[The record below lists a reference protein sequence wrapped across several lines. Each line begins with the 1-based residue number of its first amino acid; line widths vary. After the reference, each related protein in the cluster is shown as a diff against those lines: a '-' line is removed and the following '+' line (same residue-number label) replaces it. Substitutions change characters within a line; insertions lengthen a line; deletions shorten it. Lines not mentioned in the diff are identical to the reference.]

1 MFQLTPVV
9 RSLLIVN
16 ALVFVVPQIMGT
28 SNIIDQYFGLHNVN
42 SPYFQPWQILT
53 HAFLHG
59 SVEHIFLNM
68 LGLVFFGPILENVW
82 GSNRFLMFY
91 LVCAMGAG
99 VLYSGV
105 NYYELLVETNKAQAY
120 FNNPNPSDFKF
131 FIDKFHPEN
140 SNSAAGFANQ
150 WENDLTSSYHI
161 EKSKAF
167 IEELIIME
175 RNKLSV
181 GASGAIYGILAAF
194 GLLFPNMEMM
204 LIFPPIPIK
213 AWIVVTFYL
222 GISVYAIINP
232 KVGDHVGHFAHLGGM
247 LIGAIFV
254 YFWRT
259 GLNKYY

>member
-16 ALVFVVPQIMGT
+16 ALVFIVPQIMGT
-28 SNIIDQYFGLHNVN
+28 SDIITQYFGLHNIY
-42 SPYFQPWQILT
+42 SAYFQPWQVLT
-53 HAFLHG
+53 HAFLHAN
-59 SVEHIFLNM
+59 VQHIFFNM

-82 GSNRFLMFY
+82 GSNKFLVFY

-99 VLYSGV
+99 ILYSGV
-105 NYYELLVETNKAQAY
+105 NYYELLVETNNAQAY
-120 FNNPNPSDFKF
+120 FNNPNPSDFEF
-131 FIDKFHPEN
+131 FIKKFHPEN
-140 SNSAAGFANQ
+140 LNSASGFANQ
-150 WENDLTSSYHI
+150 WENDLASTYHI
-161 EKSKAF
+161 EKSKEF
-167 IEELIIME
+167 IKELIIMQ
-175 RNKLSV
+175 RNQPMV

-213 AWIVVTFYL
+213 AWIMVSFYL
-222 GISVYAIINP
+222 VTSLYSAVNP
-232 KVGDHVGHFAHLGGM
+232 MPGDHVAHYAHLGGM